1 MDFKGIRTGLSQT
14 LTSALDKVHGAVF
27 SAPDLGDAAKRFT
40 HAMQGETYTPS
51 IGVEGEFD
59 TNSQSGREYIADT
72 RETLINAMQ
81 AYDKAYGHKDSM
93 RSADE
98 IVSSDYGIDVDGL
111 IIDSQKVH
119 AVTTATS
126 DDLGADDV
134 DHDEL
139 RV

>member
-40 HAMQGETYTPS
+40 HAMQGEKYTAG
-51 IGVEGEFD
+51 IGVEDEFD
-59 TNSQSGREYIADT
+59 TNSQSGREYIAESRDK
-72 RETLINAMQ
+72 LINAMQ
-81 AYDKAYGHKDSM
+81 AYDKAYGNKDSM

-119 AVTTATS
+119 AITTATS
-126 DDLGADDV
+126 DDLGHDDV
-134 DHDEL
+134 GEEHRL
-139 RV
+139 